1 MITVTQNNSTL
12 SFVDSVKND
21 FGKELALFNPDYIKK
36 VYSLIDKHTPNKL
49 ENLPEMPL
57 YEPALYKS
65 DSEEVQYGITSIKF
79 FKEFIQS
86 LKDSVDLITLNDIIK
101 RNPIFCCPIQ
111 IN

>member
-1 MITVTQNNSTL
+1 MITITQNNATL

-21 FGKELALFNPDYIKK
+21 FGKELALFNPNYITK

-49 ENLPEMPL
+49 ENLPKIPL
-57 YEPALYKS
+57 HESALYKS
-65 DSEEVQYGITSIKF
+65 ESEEVQYGITSLKF
-79 FKEFIQS
+79 FEEFIQS

-101 RNPIFCCPIQ
+101 RNPIFCYPIQ